1 VNEAEDRAGA
11 AGRRPTGAMPDTV
24 VADGTVVADTGDPH
38 ANVGAY
44 VVDALDAPARA
55 EFRAHLDS
63 CENCRREVVE
73 FRETAAE
80 LSLLVSARP
89 PDALRSAT
97 LDGIR
102 GVRPLPPEPPEPRIR
117 HVPPAP
123 PEELAPLDE
132 HPSIMP
138 WSLELGARSE
148 VPAPA
153 PVQRINRTLVALAAA
168 VVIIA
173 LGLGGWMGI
182 TAAQRSAEVA
192 AARADA
198 AQQSALLSAPDAQ
211 ILRTTLGGAPV
222 SVVLSRQQDRGL
234 LVAESLPAPAAGRV
248 YQVWTLDGSSV
259 AAAAVVPNGGAVRVW
274 LSGPLADADELA
286 ITAEPAPDGSAR
298 PTTDPLATVRV

>member
-1 VNEAEDRAGA
+1 MNEAEDRAGA
-11 AGRRPTGAMPDTV
+11 AAHRPTGALPDPV
-24 VADGTVVADTGDPH
+24 VTDGTADPH

-44 VVDALDAPARA
+44 VVDALDAPDRA

-73 FRETAAE
+73 FRETAGE
-80 LSLLVSARP
+80 LSLLVAARP
-89 PDALRSAT
+89 PAALRSAT

-102 GVRPLPPEPPEPRIR
+102 GVRPLPPEPPEPQLR

-138 WSLELGARSE
+138 WSLELGARTE
-148 VPAPA
+148 VPPPA
-153 PVQRINRTLVALAAA
+153 PVRRVNRAVVALAAA

-192 AARADA
+192 AARSDA
-198 AQQSALLSAPDAQ
+198 AQQSALLSAPDAK
-211 ILRTTLGGAPV
+211 IVRTTLGGAPV
-222 SVVLSRQQDRGL
+222 SFVLSRQQDRGL

-248 YQVWTLDGSSV
+248 YQVWTLDGSSP
-259 AAAAVVPNGGAVRVW
+259 ASAAVVPNGGAVRVW
-274 LSGPLADADELA
+274 LSGPLADADRLA
-286 ITAEPAPDGSAR
+286 ITAEPGPNGSAQ
-298 PTTDPLATVRV
+298 PTTEPLATATV